1 MTEQTCNA
9 QTKVAMNQR
18 LHHSPRHWI
27 TLTVVLTSLLAGS
40 YRLPAQAL
48 GVFRELWTGVAQQG
62 NSLLYLTN
70 TTYNPNWPDNPNS
83 AYTTNLATLETLPGL
98 GNYYGERLR
107 TYLVPATN
115 GNYTFWIA
123 SDDYSILYLNTN
135 SVAGDDPAGMNQICW
150 ANVTGQDVYTAQSN
164 QKSVAIPLLGGHR
177 YYMEARMEQGT
188 GGEYVSV
195 AWADNANNTPTVI
208 GGSYV
213 QLDQVINIAAQP
225 TNTTVTELTSAT
237 FNVRVS
243 NFGQPGYQWRQGTT
257 PIPGATNATLV
268 IPYVFFT
275 NNGTTYACLLTNT
288 LSTNLSSYATLT
300 VRHDTNPP
308 VLGLAADVSPTNIW
322 VNYSKIM
329 DPATATNATNYA
341 VSGGL
346 TVFGASMFGPQSVV
360 LLVSPLTLG
369 SNYTVTVN
377 NVTDPAYVPNVI
389 APNSQTN
396 FVARGFAP
404 WDIGSPVPPGSS
416 AVQANGLDV
425 TGGGRGIGD
434 VSDQFQF
441 DFQARTGDFDVQVQV
456 QGLNMADVWAKA
468 GLMARE
474 SVNSGSPFAATFA
487 TPTMAGCFFE
497 SRTSLS
503 NASSMAGS
511 FQVNLPNTWL
521 RLQRLGAVFNGYAS
535 YDGSNWVQLGSV
547 SLTDGLVYVG
557 YAVTSHNTNQAA
569 TAQFRGFADV
579 TGGTLGTFTLPGE
592 PLQACSRRTTL
603 VISEI
608 MYKPAARSDS
618 NNLEYMEVYN
628 SNPYYEDLSGYQIGG
643 GDISFTF
650 PPNTIL
656 AGGAFL
662 VVAASPSSMQNVYG
676 IQNVTG
682 PYTGSLKK
690 AGLIQ
695 LSDPAGVI
703 LLEVPYSNLPPW
715 PVGAQGTGHSIV
727 LARPSFGEGN
737 GAAWALSDVVGG
749 SPGRAETYH
758 PSPLR
763 QVVINEFLANSGT
776 NYLDFIE
783 LYNHSAAPVNISGCI
798 LTDDALTNKFIIPTN
813 TILPAGGFVYYN
825 ENQMGF
831 GLNASG
837 QSIFFKNPDNSRIL
851 NAVTYEDQSFGISFG
866 RWPDGAADWY
876 PLAAQTPGA
885 SNTNILVRDIV
896 INELM
901 YKPISGNDD
910 DQYLEL
916 FNKGASSVDLTGW
929 KFTAG
934 ISFTFPSNTVL
945 APNGYLVLARNMTNL
960 FAHYTNLNPGN
971 TVGNFGGTLAHKG
984 ERVALAQP
992 EAHVTTNAG
1001 ALVTNTLY
1009 IVVDEVTYRAGGRW
1023 GQWSG
1028 GGGSS
1033 LELVNPNTNHRL
1045 PFNWGDSDETR
1056 KSAWTNLE
1064 YSGVLDLGANYT
1076 GGADMVQVGLLDV
1089 GECLVDNIEVRP
1101 GTSGA
1106 NYVANST
1113 FESGLT
1119 NWVMQGDHMRSGL
1132 ESALGGYAS
1141 SQCLRLRSS
1150 DGAWTLADYA
1160 QGTLTNGTLAAG
1172 GTATLRLKARWLRGW
1187 PEVLMRLRGNWLEVT
1202 GALPLPANLGTPGQR
1217 NSRYLPSVGPA
1228 IYEIQHAPALPSA
1241 TQPVVVTARFHDFK
1255 GFQPTLLWRVDVGN
1269 NPAPSYTVVPMVDDG
1284 TGGDA
1289 LAQDG
1294 LFSATI
1300 PGQSSGTVVAFL
1312 VQAQNPLGAS
1322 TIFPMDLKDN
1332 AGVPRECVVGFG
1344 DAIPTG
1350 SFMHHHMFITQNW
1363 ANRWGN
1369 GGGVS
1374 HELHDFTWVD
1384 GGSGRIIYDATGRY
1398 AGSPYH
1404 QYLGSPI
1411 GTVGGMHWIM
1421 PDDDQVMG
1429 TTTFN
1434 KQHVPGNGPLDDDTL
1449 QREQA
1454 SFWMARRIGLVWENR
1469 RYYVC
1474 YVNGNRH
1481 GPLMEDAQVPGADLL
1496 KQYFPNDNNGWL
1508 YKNHSWFEGDY
1519 LQQANGNM
1527 PFNNYSWCLLG
1538 KFTTTINGVP
1548 NQYKLARYR
1557 WMWWIR
1563 QFPDSANNFSN
1574 VFALITAANTP
1585 TNTAAYYTNMESMVD
1600 TEEWMRLSAMEHA
1613 TGDWDSFFTQ
1623 NQWNMY
1629 CYKPTQGKWTALK
1642 WDWNITLGGGTS
1654 TWGPDGSQLFTVG
1667 AGAPDPV
1674 MAAFQSYSPYR
1685 RAYLRAF
1692 KEIAAKAMNNTY
1704 VDPML
1709 DSKYAAFAANGLANT
1724 AWGGMTVKDP
1734 GMPNG
1739 LKSWIATMNMSL
1751 LTALT
1756 NQGVANVAFLV
1767 TGGTNF
1773 NVASNVFSLSGI
1785 APVEIKTIAL
1795 NGVAQPVLWTSPT
1808 NWTVSLVLH
1817 RATNVLALQ
1826 GYDVYGA
1833 LVTIPSPTVTVNV
1846 TNLVPAAQGTVV
1858 INEIMYNPV
1867 VPGTQYVEI
1876 FNTSSNFT
1884 FDLSNWRFDKLGYT
1898 FALGSTLPPRSF
1910 LTLVKDRNAFTNAY
1924 GTSIAVFDQFAGSL
1938 GATGDTLTL
1947 YMPGTPPGPDF
1958 VVVDKVKYENVAPW
1972 PTRANGG
1979 GSSLQLYDVSQDRS
1993 RPANWYDHGDW
2004 RFAYAT
2010 GNASPVNRLII
2021 QMDEAGD
2028 VYLDDLTLVP
2038 GAVAQVGTNFIRN
2051 GDFESALLEKSPVTN
2066 SWYVGVNYTN
2076 SAISTAF
2083 KHSGN
2088 SSVHVVCAV
2097 PTTILNLLLYQMLSP
2112 APTNTQLC
2120 TLSFWYLGT
2129 TNTTNTIWIREQSSA
2144 TLSVRVSMGIPA
2156 PYTPGAIN
2164 SLAQSLPAFPPL
2176 WLNEVQPQNVNGIT
2190 NSAGQHAPWLELYN
2204 AGTNQ
2209 VSLAGLYL
2217 ANNFTNLAQWA
2228 FPTNAVINP
2237 GEFKVIF
2244 ADGQTNLSTTNELHT
2259 GFQLGTNTGSVAL
2272 SRVRNAAPE
2281 VLDYINF
2288 SGIHAGYSY
2297 GSYPDGQPFDRQEF
2311 FYSTPG
2317 STNNGTLAPLPVFIN
2332 EWMAANTTTLLN
2344 PATQKYD
2351 DWFELYNASS
2361 NTVNLAGYYLTDT
2374 ITNKFLFLIPAGFT
2388 IPPHGYRLVWADKQT
2403 NYNLT
2408 QPPDLHGSFK
2418 LSKSGTSIGLFG
2430 ADGTQVDWVSFGSQT
2445 ANVSEGRCPDG
2456 DANIVTMPGPTP
2468 RAANLCA
2475 TNTPP
2480 MMAYIADRYVYLG
2493 ETLLITNHA
2502 TDLESPP
2509 EVLTFTLDP
2518 GAPLGAGITGD
2529 GLFSWTP
2536 SPAQAPSANHLTV
2549 RVTDN
2554 GLPPLAVAQTFSIF
2568 VLTQPALAS
2577 PSLNGNNLVLSWPTV
2592 SGRNYQLAYKTNL
2605 ADTVWTPYGSSLP
2618 GNGSNLVKN
2627 LDLTQITAPQQ
2638 FFRIVVVP

>member
-1 MTEQTCNA
+1 
-9 QTKVAMNQR
+9 MNHHLHR
-18 LHHSPRHWI
+18 LPHRWI
-27 TLTVVLTSLLAGS
+27 TLAVVLTSLLAGS
-40 YRLPAQAL
+40 HRLSAQAL

-83 AYTTNLATLETLPGL
+83 AYTTSLATFETLPGL
-98 GNYYGERLR
+98 GNYYGQRLR

-115 GNYTFWIA
+115 GTYTFWIA

-135 SVAGDDPAGMNQICW
+135 SVNSDDPAGMNQICW

-188 GGEYVSV
+188 GGEYLSA
-195 AWADNANNTPTVI
+195 AWANNPNNAPTVI

-213 QLDQVINIAAQP
+213 QLDQVINIAVQP
-225 TNTTVTELTSAT
+225 TNTTVVELSSAT

-243 NFGQPGYQWRQGTT
+243 NFGQPGCQWRQGTT

-275 NNGTTYACLLTNT
+275 NSGTTYACLLTNT
-288 LSTNLSSYATLT
+288 LSTNLSASATLT
-300 VRHDTNPP
+300 VLHDTNPP

-322 VNYSKIM
+322 VNFSKIVN
-329 DPATATNATNYA
+329 PATATNATNYA

-346 TVFGASMFGPQSVV
+346 TVVGASMFGPQSVV

-377 NVTDPAYVPNVI
+377 NVTDPAYFLNVI

-404 WDIGSPVPPGSS
+404 WDIGSPVPSGSS
-416 AVQANGLDV
+416 TVQPNGLDV
-425 TGGGRGIGD
+425 TGGGSGIGD

-441 DFQARTGDFDVQVQV
+441 DFQARTGDFDLQVQV

-474 SVNSGSPFAATFA
+474 SVNPGSRFAATFA
-487 TPTMAGCFFE
+487 TPSMAGCFFE

-535 YDGSNWVQLGSV
+535 FDGSNWVQLGSV
-547 SLTDGLVYVG
+547 ALTDGLVYVG
-557 YAVTSHNTNQAA
+557 YAVTSHNTNQSA

-579 TGGTLGTFTLPGE
+579 TGGTIGLFTRPGE

-608 MYKPAARSDS
+608 MYKPAPRSDS
-618 NNLEYMEVYN
+618 NNLEYLEVYN

-662 VVAASPSSMQNVYG
+662 VVAASPSSIQTVYG
-676 IQNVTG
+676 IPNVTG
-682 PYTGSLKK
+682 PYVGTLPK

-695 LSDPAGVI
+695 LSDPTGVI

-727 LARPSFGEGN
+727 LARPSYGEGN
-737 GAAWALSDVVGG
+737 APAWALS
-749 SPGRAETYH
+749 
-758 PSPLR
+758 PLR
-763 QVVINEFLANSGT
+763 NVVINEFLANPGATS
-776 NYLDFIE
+776 LDYIE
-783 LYNHSAAPVNISGCI
+783 LYNHSAASVDVSGCV
-798 LTDDALTNKFIIPTN
+798 LTDNALVNKFIIPSN
-813 TILPAGGFVYYN
+813 TILPAGGFVYYP
-825 ENQMGF
+825 ETQLGF
-831 GLNASG
+831 GLNAAG
-837 QSIFFKNPDNSRIL
+837 QSLFFKNPDNSRIL
-851 NAVTYEDQSFGISFG
+851 DATTYDAQSLGVSFG

-876 PLAAQTPGA
+876 PLVAPTPGA
-885 SNTNILVRDIV
+885 PNTNILVRDIV

-910 DQYLEL
+910 DQYVEL
-916 FNKGASSVDLTGW
+916 YNKGTNTVNLGGW
-929 KFTAG
+929 MFADG
-934 ISFTFPSNTVL
+934 ITFTFPSNTFL
-945 APNGYLVLARNMTNL
+945 APDGYLVIARNVTNL
-960 FAHYTNLNPGN
+960 IAHYANLNTLN
-971 TVGNFGGTLAHKG
+971 TIGAFATKLPHGGG
-984 ERVALAQP
+984 RIALTMP
-992 EAHVTTNAG
+992 EAHVTTSG
-1001 ALVTNTLY
+1001 GVLVTNTLQ
-1009 IVVDEVTYRAGGRW
+1009 VVEDEVTYSAGGRW
-1023 GQWSG
+1023 GTWAH

-1033 LELVNPNTNHRL
+1033 LELINPNTNQRL
-1045 PFNWGDSDETR
+1045 AFNWGDSDETR
-1056 KSAWTNLE
+1056 KSSWTNLE
-1064 YSGVLDLGANYT
+1064 YTGVLDLGANYT

-1101 GTSGA
+1101 GTNGP

-1119 NWVMQGDHMRSGL
+1119 NWTMQGDHMRSGP
-1132 ESALGGYAS
+1132 ETALGGYSS

-1172 GTATLRLKARWLRGW
+1172 TNATLRLKARWLRGW
-1187 PEVLMRLRGNWLEVT
+1187 PEILMRLRGNWLEVT

-1217 NSRYLPSVGPA
+1217 NSRALASVGPA
-1228 IYEIQHAPALPSA
+1228 IYEIQHAPAIPSA

-1269 NPAPSYTVVPMVDDG
+1269 DPAPSYTAVPMVDDG

-1300 PGQSSGTVVAFL
+1300 PAQASGTVVAFL
-1312 VQAQNPLGAS
+1312 VQARNPSGAS
-1322 TIFPMDLKDN
+1322 TIFPIDLKDN

-1344 DAIPTG
+1344 DPIPTG

-1363 ANRWGN
+1363 ANRWGG

-1374 HELHDFTWVD
+1374 HELHDLTWVD
-1384 GGSGRIIYDATGRY
+1384 GGGRVVYNVLGRY

-1481 GPLMEDAQVPGADLL
+1481 GPLMEDAQVPGADLV

-1508 YKNHSWFEGDY
+1508 YKNHSWFEGDH
-1519 LQQANGNM
+1519 LQAGDGSM
-1527 PFNNYSWCLLG
+1527 PYNNYSWCLLG

-1574 VFALITAANTP
+1574 VFALIDAANTP
-1585 TNTAAYYTNMESMVD
+1585 TATAAYYTNMETLVD

-1623 NQWNMY
+1623 NAWNMY

-1654 TWGPDGSQLFTVG
+1654 TWGPDGAQLFN
-1667 AGAPDPV
+1667 AGPNDPV
-1674 MAAFQSYSPYR
+1674 MATFQSYPPYR

-1724 AWGGMTVKDP
+1724 AWAGMTVKDP

-1739 LKSWIATMNMSL
+1739 LKSWIATMRISL

-1756 NQGVANVAFLV
+1756 NQGVNNVSFQV
-1767 TGGTNF
+1767 TGGTNY
-1773 NVASNVFSLSGI
+1773 NTGNNVFSLSGT
-1785 APVEIKTIAL
+1785 APVEIKTIRL
-1795 NGVAQPVLWTSPT
+1795 NGVEQPVLWTSPT
-1808 NWTVSLVLH
+1808 VWTMSLVLH
-1817 RATNVLALQ
+1817 AATNVLALQ
-1826 GYDVYGA
+1826 GYDVYGVPVA
-1833 LVTIPSPTVTVNV
+1833 LPSPTVTVTI
-1846 TNLVPAAQGTVV
+1846 TNRIPAAQGTVV

-1867 VPGTQYVEI
+1867 LAGAQYVELY
-1876 FNTSSNFT
+1876 NNSPTFT
-1884 FDLSNWRFDKLGYT
+1884 FDLSNWRFDKLNYT
-1898 FALGSTLPPRSF
+1898 FAPGAILAPRTF
-1910 LTLVKDRNAFTNAY
+1910 LVLAKDRNAFTNAY
-1924 GTSIAVFDQFAGSL
+1924 GTS
-1938 GATGDTLTL
+1938 
-1947 YMPGTPPGPDF
+1947 
-1958 VVVDKVKYENVAPW
+1958 
-1972 PTRANGG
+1972 
-1979 GSSLQLYDVSQDRS
+1979 
-1993 RPANWYDHGDW
+1993 
-2004 RFAYAT
+2004 
-2010 GNASPVNRLII
+2010 
-2021 QMDEAGD
+2021 
-2028 VYLDDLTLVP
+2028 VP
-2038 GAVAQVGTNFIRN
+2038 
-2051 GDFESALLEKSPVTN
+2051 
-2066 SWYVGVNYTN
+2066 
-2076 SAISTAF
+2076 
-2083 KHSGN
+2083 
-2088 SSVHVVCAV
+2088 
-2097 PTTILNLLLYQMLSP
+2097 
-2112 APTNTQLC
+2112 
-2120 TLSFWYLGT
+2120 
-2129 TNTTNTIWIREQSSA
+2129 
-2144 TLSVRVSMGIPA
+2144 
-2156 PYTPGAIN
+2156 
-2164 SLAQSLPAFPPL
+2164 
-2176 WLNEVQPQNVNGIT
+2176 
-2190 NSAGQHAPWLELYN
+2190 
-2204 AGTNQ
+2204 
-2209 VSLAGLYL
+2209 
-2217 ANNFTNLAQWA
+2217 
-2228 FPTNAVINP
+2228 
-2237 GEFKVIF
+2237 
-2244 ADGQTNLSTTNELHT
+2244 
-2259 GFQLGTNTGSVAL
+2259 
-2272 SRVRNAAPE
+2272 
-2281 VLDYINF
+2281 
-2288 SGIHAGYSY
+2288 
-2297 GSYPDGQPFDRQEF
+2297 
-2311 FYSTPG
+2311 
-2317 STNNGTLAPLPVFIN
+2317 
-2332 EWMAANTTTLLN
+2332 
-2344 PATQKYD
+2344 
-2351 DWFELYNASS
+2351 
-2361 NTVNLAGYYLTDT
+2361 
-2374 ITNKFLFLIPAGFT
+2374 
-2388 IPPHGYRLVWADKQT
+2388 
-2403 NYNLT
+2403 
-2408 QPPDLHGSFK
+2408 
-2418 LSKSGTSIGLFG
+2418 
-2430 ADGTQVDWVSFGSQT
+2430 
-2445 ANVSEGRCPDG
+2445 
-2456 DANIVTMPGPTP
+2456 
-2468 RAANLCA
+2468 
-2475 TNTPP
+2475 
-2480 MMAYIADRYVYLG
+2480 
-2493 ETLLITNHA
+2493 
-2502 TDLESPP
+2502 
-2509 EVLTFTLDP
+2509 
-2518 GAPLGAGITGD
+2518 
-2529 GLFSWTP
+2529 
-2536 SPAQAPSANHLTV
+2536 
-2549 RVTDN
+2549 
-2554 GLPPLAVAQTFSIF
+2554 
-2568 VLTQPALAS
+2568 
-2577 PSLNGNNLVLSWPTV
+2577 
-2592 SGRNYQLAYKTNL
+2592 
-2605 ADTVWTPYGSSLP
+2605 
-2618 GNGSNLVKN
+2618 
-2627 LDLTQITAPQQ
+2627 
-2638 FFRIVVVP
+2638 